1 VTYTKD
7 LVPWLKVCRRTVY
20 SWMSIYAQYGLKE
33 LLASKKRG
41 GNTPVIEERTKVAIA
56 EKLAD
61 PLTTMTSYVELLD
74 WVHREYQSNVK
85 YTTLH
90 KHCREHHNSVL
101 IVSRK
106 SHHKKDKQAT
116 KKFKEELPDKLRKI
130 KTEIDETK
138 FDSFN
143 LYFQDESRFGLMT
156 KQKRVLVSKGVKPI
170 GKYQHSYQ
178 SFWLWGCFSP
188 ITGNS
193 FYRETSSVSNDL
205 FEGFLNDFSKQNPK
219 ELKILI
225 IDNAGFHASK
235 NITIPENIK
244 LIRIPPYT
252 PELNPAEKVW
262 QWMKERVAMKF
273 FEDLESL
280 KKKITEVITQLKS
293 ERIKSIT
300 GYDLYTKT
308 FFEQL

>member
-1 VTYTKD
+1 
-7 LVPWLKVCRRTVY
+7 LF
-20 SWMSIYAQYGLKE
+20 QE
-33 LLASKKRG
+33 
-41 GNTPVIEERTKVAIA
+41 N
-56 EKLAD
+56 
-61 PLTTMTSYVELLD
+61 
-74 WVHREYQSNVK
+74 
-85 YTTLH
+85 
-90 KHCREHHNSVL
+90 L
-101 IVSRK
+101 IIQ
-106 SHHKKDKQAT
+106 KDKDAELT
-116 KKFKEELPDKLRKI
+116 FKEEKLPSKLREI
-130 KTEIDETK
+130 KSSTAKNK

-156 KQKRVLVSKGVKPI
+156 KQKQVLVSKGVKHI

-193 FYRETSSVSNDL
+193 FYWKTSSVSNDI
-205 FEGFLNDFSKQNPK
+205 FEGFLQELSKQNPK

-235 NITIPENIK
+235 NMTIPENIAF
-244 LIRIPPYT
+244 IRIPPYT

-280 KKKITEVITQLKS
+280 KKKITEMITQLKS
-293 ERIKSIT
+293 ELIKSIT
-300 GYDLYTKT
+300 GYELYTKA
-308 FFEQL
+308 FMSEFSV